1 MNRFKEIIY
10 KLLYSPEQF
19 ARKLG
24 AKIGRGCRIYTY
36 YWGSEPWLIEI
47 GDHVH
52 ITRDVKFVTHDG
64 GVWVFRQQEPDFDVY
79 GKIKIGD
86 NSFIG
91 NEAMILPGVTI
102 GSNCVIG
109 GMSVVTK
116 SVPDNCVVAGNP
128 AKFICTTD
136 EYYEKI
142 KGLNLKTKSLSL
154 AERNRLLRDL
164 SEDKQIRKGFLNIEK
179 PNR

>member
-1 MNRFKEIIY
+1 MNRFKEIVY

-64 GVWVFRQQEPDFDVY
+64 SVWVFRQQEPDFDVY

-86 NSFIG
+86 NTFIG
-91 NEAMILPGVTI
+91 NESMILPGVTI
-102 GSNCVIG
+102 GKNCIIG

-116 SVPDNCVVAGNP
+116 SVPDNSVVAGNP

-136 EYYEKI
+136 DYYAKI
-142 KGLNLKTKSLSL
+142 KHVNLKTKSLSL
-154 AERNRLLRDL
+154 ADRDSAIRHL
-164 SEDKQIRKGFLNIEK
+164 PNDKQIKKGFLSVEK
-179 PNR
+179 SNR

>member
-1 MNRFKEIIY
+1 MSRLKEILY
-10 KLLYSPEQF
+10 KLLYSPEKF

-24 AKIGRGCRIYTY
+24 ANIGKKCRIYTY

-52 ITRDVKFVTHDG
+52 VSRDVKFVTHDG
-64 GVWVFRQQEPDFDVY
+64 GVWVFREREPDFDAF
-79 GKIKIGD
+79 GKITIGD
-86 NSFIG
+86 NTFIG

-102 GSNCVIG
+102 GKNCIVG
-109 GMSVVTK
+109 GMAVVTK

-136 EYYEKI
+136 EYYDKI
-142 KGLNLKTKSLSL
+142 KRLNLKTKSLSL
-154 AERNRLLRDL
+154 AERNALLRELPD
-164 SEDKQIRKGFLNIEK
+164 DKQIRKGFLKIEK
-179 PNR
+179 STR

>member
-1 MNRFKEIIY
+1 MSRLKEILY
-10 KLLYSPEQF
+10 KLLYSPEKF

-24 AKIGRGCRIYTY
+24 ATIGNNCRIHTY

-52 ITRDVKFVTHDG
+52 ISRDVKFVTHDG
-64 GVWVFRQQEPDFDVY
+64 GVWVFREKEPDFDAF

-86 NSFIG
+86 NTFVG
-91 NEAMILPGVTI
+91 NEAMILPGVSI
-102 GSNCVIG
+102 GRNCIIG

-116 SVPDNCVVAGNP
+116 SVPDDCVVAGNP

-142 KGLNLKTKSLSL
+142 KNLNLKTKSLSL
-154 AERNRLLRDL
+154 AERNALLRYVPDNKL
-164 SEDKQIRKGFLNIEK
+164 IKKGMIHIEK
-179 PNR
+179 SNP